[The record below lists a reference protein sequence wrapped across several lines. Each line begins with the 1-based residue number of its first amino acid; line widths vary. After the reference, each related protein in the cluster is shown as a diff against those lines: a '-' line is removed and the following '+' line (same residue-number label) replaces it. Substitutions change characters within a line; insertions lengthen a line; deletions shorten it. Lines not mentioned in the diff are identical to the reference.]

1 MCALVT
7 GIQTGARPIYRGA
20 IDRRGD
26 DAERVLERGDVEARE
41 MEQLEPRGVGQ
52 DRLEHRRVIGAAG
65 TKADEMLVA
74 AAVADLDQ
82 AQPRSEEHTSELQ
95 SLMRN
100 TYAVFCLKKKK
111 EDNSNRERGRDVME
125 NKN

>member
-74 AAVADLDQ
+74 AAVAALDQ
-82 AQPRSEEHTSELQ
+82 AQPGAQRVQPHGLGVAGRSEE
-95 SLMRN
+95 RR
-100 TYAVFCLKKKK
+100 VGK
-111 EDNSNRERGRDVME
+111 EGVSTCRSGWS
-125 NKN
+125 